1 MKVRIE
7 MEIDLN
13 SGEYDV
19 RFHNLTRPGADVDV
33 ARLPTLV
40 HRVLENVAENREADA
55 TPKAPPRKSAVN

>member
-33 ARLPTLV
+33 ARLPQLV
-40 HRVLENVAENREADA
+40 HRVLENVVENRHDEA
-55 TPKAPPRKSAVN
+55 TPRAPTRKSAVN